1 VAEDGKTPWIRTS
14 LGAWTTSLA
23 ALGAAVALRWLVD
36 PLMGDT
42 LPLVTLFGATAA
54 AVWVG
59 GYSVAV
65 PSALLGYVVC
75 AYLFIPP
82 RGALGLDVPA
92 NAVGL
97 VAYLFASALIVTLGE
112 TTRRAQARAT
122 AGFQAQRAAEH
133 VSAERLLAART
144 LAAIVESSELAIMSK
159 GLDGVIRS
167 WNAAAE
173 RLFGY
178 SAGQAVGRHI
188 SLVIPPDKL
197 PEEDDIIARLRAGQ
211 RIEHLETERMR
222 SDGSR
227 VHVALMIS
235 PIKDEAGNVVGASK
249 IARDITHEREIEAE
263 RQKLQDTLRDI
274 AADLA
279 EADRRKDEFLATL
292 SHELRGPLTPLANV
306 LEIWKRSRDPEQ
318 LIRARTTM
326 ERQLGQI
333 VRLVDDLLDMSRIT
347 HDRLE
352 LRRGRVQLARIVDDA
367 VDTWRPLAESL
378 SQELTLEVPDEPL
391 PLFADSARLVQV
403 LGNLLSN
410 ACKYTNEG
418 GRVSIT
424 ARRDGTD
431 AVVTV
436 ADNGIGIQP
445 DKLAT
450 VFDMFTQVGTAPAR
464 AQGGLGI
471 GLTLVKRLVE
481 MHGGS
486 VEAQSEGLGR
496 GSQFVVRLP
505 LSAAD
510 VDTGPAQRAPPPKA
524 PCRRVLVVD
533 DNVDSAT
540 SLAMLLRLEGHE
552 TYTAHDGESA
562 IAAAEQHRPDIV
574 LLDIGLPKVNGH
586 DVCRRLR
593 RQPWAN
599 STLMIAVTGWGQQD
613 DRRESEDAGFDG
625 HLVKPVDYGALV
637 EVLKARA
644 PPGPTPRADVSV

>member
-1 VAEDGKTPWIRTS
+1 
-14 LGAWTTSLA
+14 
-23 ALGAAVALRWLVD
+23 
-36 PLMGDT
+36 
-42 LPLVTLFGATAA
+42 
-54 AVWVG
+54 
-59 GYSVAV
+59 
-65 PSALLGYVVC
+65 
-75 AYLFIPP
+75 
-82 RGALGLDVPA
+82 
-92 NAVGL
+92 
-97 VAYLFASALIVTLGE
+97 
-112 TTRRAQARAT
+112 
-122 AGFQAQRAAEH
+122 
-133 VSAERLLAART
+133 
-144 LAAIVESSELAIMSK
+144 
-159 GLDGVIRS
+159 
-167 WNAAAE
+167 
-173 RLFGY
+173 
-178 SAGQAVGRHI
+178 
-188 SLVIPPDKL
+188 
-197 PEEDDIIARLRAGQ
+197 
-211 RIEHLETERMR
+211 
-222 SDGSR
+222 
-227 VHVALMIS
+227 
-235 PIKDEAGNVVGASK
+235 
-249 IARDITHEREIEAE
+249 
-263 RQKLQDTLRDI
+263 
-274 AADLA
+274 
-279 EADRRKDEFLATL
+279 
-292 SHELRGPLTPLANV
+292 
-306 LEIWKRSRDPEQ
+306 
-318 LIRARTTM
+318 
-326 ERQLGQI
+326 
-333 VRLVDDLLDMSRIT
+333 
-347 HDRLE
+347 
-352 LRRGRVQLARIVDDA
+352 
-367 VDTWRPLAESL
+367 
-378 SQELTLEVPDEPL
+378 
-391 PLFADSARLVQV
+391 
-403 LGNLLSN
+403 
-410 ACKYTNEG
+410 
-418 GRVSIT
+418 
-424 ARRDGTD
+424 
-431 AVVTV
+431 VTV